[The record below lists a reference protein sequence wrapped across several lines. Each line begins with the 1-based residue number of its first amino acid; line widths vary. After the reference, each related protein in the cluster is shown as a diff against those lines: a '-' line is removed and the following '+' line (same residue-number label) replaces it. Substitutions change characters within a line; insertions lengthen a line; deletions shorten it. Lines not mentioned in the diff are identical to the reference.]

1 MIADLTSRSQT
12 SLKSLSHSRRMPS
25 KTPRGQITCI
35 CLEWVE
41 EKSGYKTFSFTNA
54 ANEEKIS
61 QRVQPPVKPVLP
73 VLDDLRERPA
83 ESELRPLEVRIQ
95 FFRTE
100 TNFSSNPLPKLENGI
115 LRLHWL
121 IRSGKTRGP

>member
-1 MIADLTSRSQT
+1 MLIYLI
-12 SLKSLSHSRRMPS
+12 KMMPS
-25 KTPRGQITCI
+25 KTPWGQIICI

-54 ANEEKIS
+54 ANKEKNS

-95 FFRTE
+95 FFGTE

-115 LRLHWL
+115 LATLVDSFGDNQRVLKSSKAEL
-121 IRSGKTRGP
+121 DCVFR